1 MKQRLT
7 DLANRC
13 YQNGHYTFS
22 HFLSASEMDEFLQMK
37 QELAF
42 VPFSAFGGSE
52 DAERQIVRFG
62 SVEMFG
68 YEEAFPV
75 CCLSCRPAMPK
86 FAEALSHRD
95 VLGALMNLGIE
106 RDVVGDILVRDKEC
120 YFFCL
125 ENMKEYICQTL
136 KKIRHTNVVCEE
148 ADGLPEAFAP
158 VRKREEHMIASERC
172 DALLSK
178 VYHLS
183 RGKCIPLFQEKRVFV
198 NSSQFENN
206 SGTLKEGDIV
216 SVRGFGKFVYLGV
229 VRETKKGRVTVA
241 IEKYV

>member
-68 YEEAFPV
+68 YEEAFPAGRP
-75 CCLSCRPAMPK
+75 CRSLRKLSVTGM
-86 FAEALSHRD
+86 FW
-95 VLGALMNLGIE
+95 
-106 RDVVGDILVRDKEC
+106 
-120 YFFCL
+120 
-125 ENMKEYICQTL
+125 
-136 KKIRHTNVVCEE
+136 
-148 ADGLPEAFAP
+148 
-158 VRKREEHMIASERC
+158 
-172 DALLSK
+172 
-178 VYHLS
+178 
-183 RGKCIPLFQEKRVFV
+183 
-198 NSSQFENN
+198 
-206 SGTLKEGDIV
+206 
-216 SVRGFGKFVYLGV
+216 
-229 VRETKKGRVTVA
+229 GR
-241 IEKYV
+241 